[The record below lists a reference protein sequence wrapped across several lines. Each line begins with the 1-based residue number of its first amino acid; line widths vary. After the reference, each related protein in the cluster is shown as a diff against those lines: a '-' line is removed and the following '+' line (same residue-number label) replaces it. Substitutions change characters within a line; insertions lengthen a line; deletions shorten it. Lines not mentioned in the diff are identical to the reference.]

1 VQTPTAP
8 TQPLILPTSEGYDLW
23 AAIYDTDGNPLTALE
38 EPHVDAALGDVSGLR
53 VIDVGC
59 GTGRH
64 AIRLASRGAEVVAMD
79 FSRGMLEKARAKP
92 GAERIRFIQH
102 DLAAPFPVPDGAF
115 DRVVC
120 ALVLEHV
127 ADLAPVF
134 RELSRV
140 CAPGGRIVISEMH
153 PAMMLL
159 GVSARF
165 HDPTTGREIRPRSVG
180 HPVGEIVMAALGAG
194 LSIESIGEYRVDE
207 ELTRRA
213 PRAAKYLGWPLLLM
227 ITATQRA
234 RA

>member
-1 VQTPTAP
+1 MQTPTAP